1 MEINEFSRLEQDL
14 CDQIYNKYLKIEDQ
28 PLLKSL
34 KFLQDL
40 PVTNLFVQKC
50 QSLELVDC
58 PTNIVKFRFKQCQ
71 LRSIDGIQAMIN
83 LKLLQICSQE
93 KLDFH
98 FVQSLTR
105 LNKLYLSN
113 NNITDISFLK
123 PLVNLRDLSLSCNNL
138 GNLSTLQHLKNL
150 AILDLAQTEISNIS
164 SLSNLFNLTDLYL
177 WDNKICD
184 ILPLSNLKRL
194 RSIELGEN
202 SIVNI
207 SPLRCLTQ
215 LEELYLAN
223 NKIVNINPISS
234 LKSLKS
240 ANLSENFIIDLQPA
254 LVHVNAKKIYIS
266 DQTEPETE
274 LVQLSLRIQNIYEQ
288 NEMIEQFKKVVQK
301 NQKNALQ
308 VLQKC
313 EENSFEG
320 EFDKRTVRKRSCCF
334 VFEAYRGR
342 QYSVNQIQFILFQK
356 GQNFPNEE
364 DLQMAGGLIFCQFK
378 CI

>member
-58 PTNIVKFRFKQCQ
+58 PTNIVKFRLKQCQ
-71 LRSIDGIQAMIN
+71 LRSIAGIQAMIN
-83 LKLLQICSQE
+83 LKSLQIFNQE
-93 KLDFH
+93 KLDYH
-98 FVQSLTR
+98 SVQRLTR
-105 LNKLYLSN
+105 LNKLYLGN

-123 PLVNLRDLSLSCNNL
+123 PLVNLHNLSLSCNNL

-150 AILDLAQTEISNIS
+150 TILNLAHTEISNIS
-164 SLSNLFNLTDLYL
+164 SLSNLVNLTDLYL
-177 WDNKICD
+177 CNNKICD

-194 RSIELGEN
+194 RSIDLGEN
-202 SIVNI
+202 SIVSI
-207 SPLRCLTQ
+207 SPLRYLTQ

-223 NKIVNINPISS
+223 NKIVNINPITS

-254 LVHVNAKKIYIS
+254 LAHVNA
-266 DQTEPETE
+266 QTINIRYQTQPETD
-274 LVQLSLRIQNIYEQ
+274 LGQLSLRIQNIYEQ
-288 NEMIEQFKKVVQK
+288 NEEQNMYEQNEKLNSSDKKFKRIRTTHFKFYRNVRKVVLRANLINEQFGNVVV
-301 NQKNALQ
+301 ALFSK
-308 VLQKC
+308 L
-313 EENSFEG
+313 SEG
-320 EFDKRTVRKRSCCF
+320 D
-334 VFEAYRGR
+334 
-342 QYSVNQIQFILFQK
+342 NIQ
-356 GQNFPNEE
+356 
-364 DLQMAGGLIFCQFK
+364 
-378 CI
+378 